1 MNKINSVLKETLKEI
16 IPSKETETYMSDEI
30 KVFLEKI
37 NKRINK
43 TKIKVEPF
51 VGGSFAK
58 KTLVKKGSYDVD
70 LFLRFDK
77 KYKEKDLTKLTKKL
91 LKGIKKVSIVHG
103 SRDYFQVNI
112 NPWFFIEVV
121 PVIKVNNPKD
131 SKNITDLSYS
141 HVKYINKKIKSQK
154 ILDEIKLAKAFCSA
168 NETYGAES
176 YVNGFSGY
184 GIELLVYS
192 YKSFEKFLKELSKKR
207 KEKLIIDIE
216 KDYKNSK
223 EILFE
228 LNGSKLISPIILI
241 DPTFKERN
249 VLAALNEETF
259 EKFKES
265 AKAFL
270 KRPSIGFFKKR
281 QISLDELKENSKK
294 EGNEFV
300 LVLSKTKKQKGDIAG
315 TKLLKFHKH
324 LKKEIEKSFNVID
337 FGFKYGDKQEGK
349 SYFIVKKK
357 DYLLFSGPKEV
368 DKNSVEKFKKEHN
381 KTYLE
386 KGRVFAKEKIEETIK
401 SFMKKWTIKNKKK
414 IKQMYVSKLKII

>member
-43 TKIKVEPF
+43 TKIKVEHF

-300 LVLSKTKKQKGDIAG
+300 LEL
-315 TKLLKFHKH
+315 
-324 LKKEIEKSFNVID
+324 
-337 FGFKYGDKQEGK
+337 
-349 SYFIVKKK
+349 
-357 DYLLFSGPKEV
+357 
-368 DKNSVEKFKKEHN
+368 
-381 KTYLE
+381 
-386 KGRVFAKEKIEETIK
+386 
-401 SFMKKWTIKNKKK
+401 
-414 IKQMYVSKLKII
+414 